1 MRQPLP
7 IPTWGTGQATSL
19 GGAKAA
25 LREAWER
32 FYGSLTPHDIQH
44 WHHQQDA
51 GDSRLAMKQAAN

>member
-25 LREAWER
+25 FREAWER

-51 GDSRLAMKQAAN
+51 GNSRQQ